1 MLSFQRILTV
11 AALAAAFSPALA
23 VAQDASPLMAE
34 NDQAKLI
41 AVLKSDAPL
50 FDKAMACKRLA
61 MIGDQQAVPA
71 LAALLADEQLSHYAR
86 FALEPNPNAAA
97 GAALRSALANA
108 KGRLRLGI
116 IGTLG
121 KRKDTAAVDALSK
134 LLADAD
140 AETVGAAAAALARI
154 GTVEAATAVGQAL
167 GTAPAGAR
175 SAVVD
180 ACMVAAEGLLGQ
192 DKGPQAAELFDR
204 LRKMDLSKHLVVA
217 ATRGAILARK
227 TGGIPL
233 LMETLQSPDVALFG
247 VAMRTAREM
256 PGDEVTQAL
265 LGQLDKFAPARQAL
279 VLAVLGDRKAAGAL
293 PAVRK
298 LAAHSPAEIRV
309 TAIRVLVQLADAQS
323 ASVLLGAL
331 NAPEPEV
338 AEAAKVALQ
347 KLSGKPVDEA
357 LVAALAQA
365 KDKSRVVL
373 LELAGS
379 RRIAATL
386 PILMKAADEAEAE
399 VRYAGLRALGE
410 VVGFDQLG
418 MLLNRLLAAKTPDD
432 TAAALA
438 ALTAASIR
446 IADRDATVQQLG
458 AAMATAPL
466 ETKKTLM
473 ALVAEV
479 GGAEALK
486 QMAAAARSTDPDV
499 QDAATRLLG
508 EWMSVDAAPE
518 LMALA
523 RTAADNKYRIRALRG
538 YIRIARQLDLTVEQR
553 LAMCREALAASHRD
567 DEKRLVLEVLGR
579 TASTPAMEILLAK
592 LADPRLKQNACAN
605 AVVAGEKMLAADPK
619 AVAAAMEQVVAAGPK
634 GDLAARAKLL
644 LDQAREKAAKKK

>member
-1 MLSFQRILTV
+1 MLFLHRMFTV
-11 AALAAAFSPALA
+11 AALAAAFGPALV

-41 AVLKSDAPL
+41 AVLKSDAPV

-61 MIGDQQAVPA
+61 MIGDQEVVPA

-86 FALEPNPNAAA
+86 FALEPNPHAAA
-97 GAALRSALANA
+97 GAALRTALTSA
-108 KGRLRLGI
+108 KGRLRIGI
-116 IGTLG
+116 IGSLG
-121 KRKDTAAVDALSK
+121 KRKDTEAVGALSK
-134 LLADAD
+134 LLADTD
-140 AETVGAAAAALARI
+140 AETVGAAAAALAHI
-154 GTVEAATAVGQAL
+154 GTVEAAAAVGQML

-180 ACMVAAEGLLGQ
+180 ASMVAAERLLAQ

-247 VAMRTAREM
+247 VALRTAREL

-279 VLAVLGDRKAAGAL
+279 VLAVLGDRQAAGAL

-298 LAAHSPAEIRV
+298 LAANSPAEIRV
-309 TAIRVLVQLADAQS
+309 TAIRVLAQLADATS
-323 ASVLLGAL
+323 AGVLLAAL
-331 NAPEPEV
+331 NATEPEV

-347 KLSGKPVDEA
+347 KLPGKQVDEA
-357 LVAALAQA
+357 VAAALAQSTG
-365 KDKSRVVL
+365 KSRVVL

-386 PILMKAADEAEAE
+386 PILMRAADDAEAE
-399 VRYAGLRALGE
+399 VRYAGLKALGE

-418 MLLNRLLAAKTPDD
+418 MLIKRLLTAKTPDD

-446 IADRDATVQQLG
+446 MPDRDAAVRQLG
-458 AAMATAPL
+458 AAAATASR
-466 ETKKTLM
+466 EAQQTLM
-473 ALVAEV
+473 ALMAEV
-479 GGAEALK
+479 GGAEALQ
-486 QMAAAARSTDPDV
+486 QMAAAARSTDPEV
-499 QDAATRLLG
+499 QDTATRLLG

-518 LMALA
+518 LMKLA
-523 RTAADNKYRIRALRG
+523 RTAKENKYRIRALRG

-567 DEKRLVLEVLGR
+567 EEKRLVLDVLGR
-579 TASTPAMEILLAK
+579 TASAPGMEILLSK
-592 LADPRLKQNACAN
+592 LADPRLKQAACAA
-605 AVVAGEKMLAADPK
+605 AVAAGEKMLAADPK

-644 LDQAREKAAKKK
+644 LDQAREKAAKKG